1 MPSIIGALT
10 SGGPS
15 RTFGGT
21 MTRTTGRRIAD
32 RSSFVALFVER
43 CGGLTPRKGL
53 TRLFTARRLGSGIAA
68 HDASTRM
75 RTILHRRIGTTI
87 RGSCGMLHA
96 HVSHFNMTRP
106 GVRALRKHVKHVVI
120 RLPNVGRPRHIEGL
134 LRKSTGLRF

>member
-1 MPSIIGALT
+1 MPSMIGTLT

-21 MTRTTGRRIAD
+21 MTRTTGLRVGDRR
-32 RSSFVALFVER
+32 SFVALFVER
-43 CGGLTPRKGL
+43 CGGLTPRNGL
-53 TRLFTARRLGSGIAA
+53 TRLFTARRLGSGMGA

-75 RTILHRRIGTTI
+75 RGMLHRRIDTTI
-87 RGSCGMLHA
+87 SGSFGILHA

-106 GVRALRKHVKHVVI
+106 GVRALRNGVNHVVI

-134 LRKSTGLRF
+134 LRNSTGLRF